1 MPRMQHW
8 PLRSYLEL
16 AAMPT
21 AVPCARL
28 HAKNILCEWGMPAF
42 AGIVEL
48 LVSEIT
54 TNAVRASVSLAGQAT
69 DMPLVRFWITSD
81 GHRVLIQVWDSDHHG
96 PAPQDAGLDAEN
108 GRGLLLV

>member
-1 MPRMQHW
+1 MASTQHW

-42 AGIVEL
+42 AGTVEL

-54 TNAVRASVSLAGQAT
+54 TNAVRASASLAG
-69 DMPLVRFWITSD
+69 D
-81 GHRVLIQVWDSDHHG
+81 GHAASKVLAHLG
-96 PAPQDAGLDAEN
+96 RAPCPDPGL
-108 GRGLLLV
+108 GQ